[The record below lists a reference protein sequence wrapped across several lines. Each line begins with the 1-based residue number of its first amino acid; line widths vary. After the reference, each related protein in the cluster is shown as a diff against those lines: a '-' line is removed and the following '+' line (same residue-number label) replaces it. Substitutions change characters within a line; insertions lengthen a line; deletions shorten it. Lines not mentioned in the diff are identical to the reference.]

1 MEKIGSVQPVIV
13 IIIGLLLLWLVF
25 RMIRGAIRLVLTLA
39 IIAVIVYLLL
49 NYAR

>member
-1 MEKIGSVQPVIV
+1 MEKIGSFQPVIV
-13 IIIGLLLLWLVF
+13 IIIGLVLLWLVF
-25 RMIRGAIRLVLTLA
+25 KMIKGAIRLVLTLA